1 MSTNIHPTAEVS
13 PDAQVGEGTRIWHQA
28 QVREGA
34 RIGREC
40 ILGKGVYIDR
50 DVIVG
55 DRCKLQNLASVYH
68 GVRLA
73 DGVFIG
79 PHAVF
84 TNDRYPRAVNPDG
97 SLKGEDDWESGETQ
111 VGEGAS
117 IGAGAVILPGVNIG
131 AWSVVAAGA
140 VVTADVREHALVR
153 GNPARFAG
161 WACVCGRP
169 LVMSEAR
176 TWWCEHCERDFR
188 FE

>member
-1 MSTNIHPTAEVS
+1 MKRRRVRHEYHPAEVS
-13 PDAQVGEGTRIWHQA
+13 PQQIGEARIGTRRCA
-28 QVREGA
+28 GA
-34 RIGREC
+34 RIGRC
-40 ILGKGVYIDR
+40 IGRASTSTTSSSAAAASSEPGVR
-50 DVIVG
+50 
-55 DRCKLQNLASVYH
+55 LH

-73 DGVFIG
+73 MASIG
-79 PHAVF
+79 PHGVHQ
-84 TNDRYPRAVNPDG
+84 RPYRAPIG
-97 SLKGEDDWESGETQ
+97 RLAIRAKDDWESGETH